1 MVDREEKRNPMNN
14 NNPNPQQQ
22 QFQPQRPAPHQQT
35 AQQQFSFAQ
44 QPPLTPPQQPVMQQP
59 QPHRVEEKHMSAL
72 GITAFVLGVIA
83 LVLSWIPIIN
93 NVAFIFALAGVI
105 FGCFALYATRKNGKK
120 KGRGLVIAAVI
131 ISLISGGVVLY
142 TQSVY
147 STAVDNASKSID
159 EASKKAQHESDNLE
173 RGIVNEGAK
182 ELKLQV
188 TISNGNAEVTYGKD
202 GGTSNET
209 AAGQWEK
216 TITGD
221 GAQKDWTLSAY
232 PSFDIDNE
240 TPADTQV
247 TCTITVDG
255 KQVSHQEATGDNA
268 NVYCSASDK
277 Q

>member
-1 MVDREEKRNPMNN
+1 MTN
-14 NNPNPQQQ
+14 NNPNPQQFHPQPVPQ
-22 QFQPQRPAPHQQT
+22 QQP
-35 AQQQFSFAQ
+35 AQQPPFAQ
-44 QPPLTPPQQPVMQQP
+44 QPHFQQPQQPAPQQPMMQQP
-59 QPHRVEEKHMSAL
+59 YRQSAEEKHMSAL

-83 LVLSWIPIIN
+83 LVLSWIPIVN
-93 NVAFIFALAGVI
+93 NVAFAFAIAGII

-147 STAVDNASKSID
+147 GAAVDSVSKSMD
-159 EASKKAQHESDNLE
+159 ETSKQIQHDSDNYDK
-173 RGIVNEGAK
+173 GIVNEGAK

-188 TISNGNAEVTYGKD
+188 TISNGNAEVTYGK
-202 GGTSNET
+202 GGGSSNET
-209 AAGQWEK
+209 VSGQWEK

-221 GAQKDWTLSAY
+221 DAQKDWTLSAY
-232 PSFDIDNE
+232 PSFDIDNQ

-268 NVYCSASDK
+268 NVYCSVYDK

>member
-1 MVDREEKRNPMNN
+1 MTN
-14 NNPNPQQQ
+14 NNPNPQQ
-22 QFQPQRPAPHQQT
+22 FQPQPVPQQQP
-35 AQQQFSFAQ
+35 AQQPPFAQ
-44 QPPLTPPQQPVMQQP
+44 QPHFQQPQQPMMQQP
-59 QPHRVEEKHMSAL
+59 YRQPAEKHMSAL

-83 LVLSWIPIIN
+83 LVLSWIPIVN
-93 NVAFIFALAGVI
+93 NVAFAFAIAGII

-147 STAVDNASKSID
+147 GAAVDNASKSID

-221 GAQKDWTLSAY
+221 DAQKDWTLSAY